1 MSAILPSPPR
11 RVCILRLS
19 AIGDTCHVLP
29 VVRVL
34 QRAWPATRFTWIIG
48 QVEARL
54 MQLVPDIEYIVVDR
68 HGGTGELL
76 RLRRLLARRRFDVL
90 LHMQLAARASLLSLL
105 VRAPVKLGFDRRRA
119 RELQWLFTTHSIAAR
134 RREHVLDAMFG
145 FAAALGVADREPRW
159 DITLPDEAHDHA
171 CRLIPDQQP
180 TLVISP
186 CSSHRLRSWSAAGYA
201 AVAAHAVRI
210 HGMRVILAG
219 GPGQYERDTGTEIER
234 LCSVPIVN
242 AIGHDTLPKLL
253 ALLARADALLAPDS
267 GPAHMATAVGLPVI
281 GLYAATNPD
290 RSGPYFSREWC
301 VNRYDDAARRFLG
314 RPAASLPWTR
324 KIERPGV
331 MDLVTAADVIAK
343 LDALAAAGFGG
354 CRGRL

>member
-29 VVRVL
+29 VVRTL

-48 QVEARL
+48 RAEARL
-54 MQLVPDIEYIVVDR
+54 MQLVSEIEFIVVDKS
-68 HGGTGELL
+68 GGAAELP
-76 RLRRLLARRRFDVL
+76 RLRGLLAGRRFDVL

-159 DITLPDEAHDHA
+159 DIPLPDEALDHA
-171 CRLIPDQQP
+171 SRLVPDHQP

-186 CSSHRLRSWSAAGYA
+186 CSSHRLRTWSVAGYA
-201 AVAAHAVRI
+201 AVAAHAVRA
-210 HGMRVILAG
+210 HGMRVVLAG
-219 GPGQYERDTGTEIER
+219 GPGAYERDTGAEIER
-234 LCSVPIVN
+234 LCPVPVVN
-242 AIGHDTLPKLL
+242 GIGRDTLPGLL
-253 ALLARADALLAPDS
+253 ALLARADALLSPDS
-267 GPAHMATAVGLPVI
+267 GPVHMATAVGLPVI

-290 RSGPYFSREWC
+290 RSGPYLSREWC
-301 VNRYDDAARRFLG
+301 VNRYDEAARRFLG
-314 RPAASLPWTR
+314 RPAASLPWTT
-324 KIERPGV
+324 KIEHPGV
-331 MDLVTAADVIAK
+331 MGLVTTGEVIAK

-354 CRGRL
+354 RRARL